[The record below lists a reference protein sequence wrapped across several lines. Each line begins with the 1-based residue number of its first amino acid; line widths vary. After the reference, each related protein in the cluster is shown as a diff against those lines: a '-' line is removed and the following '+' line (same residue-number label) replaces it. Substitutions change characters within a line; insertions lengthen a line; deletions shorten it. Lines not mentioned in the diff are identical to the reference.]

1 MYLINLVKCH
11 NIIMEHALLPEAL
24 ITIAVKKGVR
34 KEYVYIT
41 SVVIFS
47 PPEAGKP
54 AHKFCNHQYAA

>member
-1 MYLINLVKCH
+1 
-11 NIIMEHALLPEAL
+11 MEHALLPEAL